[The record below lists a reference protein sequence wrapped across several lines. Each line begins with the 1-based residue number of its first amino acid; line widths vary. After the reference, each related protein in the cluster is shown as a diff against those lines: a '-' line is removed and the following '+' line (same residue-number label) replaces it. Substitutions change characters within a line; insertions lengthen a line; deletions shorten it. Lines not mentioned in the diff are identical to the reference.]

1 MVGQI
6 DWAALEQSAWAARAG
21 AYARYSNFSVGAA
34 VLTDS
39 GGIFSGANIENV
51 SFSLTIC
58 AERAA
63 IIAAVHS
70 SACRLAA
77 LLIVADVP
85 MPIAPCG
92 ACRQFAAEFA
102 DELPIRSVTLSGVRH
117 SWKLSELLPEPFTK
131 FS

>member
-6 DWAALEQSAWAARAG
+6 DWAALEQSAWAARAR

-77 LLIVADVP
+77 LLIVA
-85 MPIAPCG
+85 A
-92 ACRQFAAEFA
+92 F
-102 DELPIRSVTLSGVRH
+102 H
-117 SWKLSELLPEPFTK
+117 
-131 FS
+131 